1 MPHIGSI
8 TDMWDERDMGMDI
21 GVDVESDGTE
31 ILVEDVGVE
40 DKEEDVDTDDDEDD
54 EDEDDGEGS
63 RDGRD
68 EVVEE
73 VMIFTDEEKLWF
85 HVDES
90 GIGVIGA
97 SSEMVMEVGMEVVVL
112 EIGDVLG
119 SGQRR
124 GIESNV
130 TEGT

>member
-1 MPHIGSI
+1 
-8 TDMWDERDMGMDI
+8 MWDERDMGMDI
-21 GVDVESDGTE
+21 GVDVEIDGTE

-54 EDEDDGEGS
+54 DDEDDGEGS

-68 EVVEE
+68 ELVEE
-73 VMIFTDEEKLWF
+73 VMVFIDEEKLWF